1 LHQRIGTQVA
11 AAGIE
16 QFYAFGELAAAAVD
30 SYLRAGGNYGKICV
44 NKQELSSCFEQ
55 LPKVDLSCLVK
66 GSRSSQM
73 EQVVETLISDGI

>member
-1 LHQRIGTQVA
+1 L
-11 AAGIE
+11 
-16 QFYAFGELAAAAVD
+16 
-30 SYLRAGGNYGKICV
+30 
-44 NKQELSSCFEQ
+44 EQ